1 MPLIHECVVTTLTPD
16 GKPHIA
22 PLGLIEQ
29 DGFWII
35 APFRPSATLSNLMT
49 SGKVTAS
56 FTDDA
61 RIFAKLVTGDRS
73 FPLTDVP
80 GWPAPRLSGALA
92 HAELEVINF
101 EDDELRPRFFC
112 KVKRSVAHRPFLGMN
127 RARAAVLEAAILSTR
142 LDRLPR
148 EKIDAEIAYLK
159 IALDKTAGDA
169 EREAWDR
176 VMAKISAHFSS
187 GVNNAQSQERS

>member
-1 MPLIHECVVTTLTPD
+1 MPLIHECVVTTLTHD

-29 DGFWII
+29 DSFWII
-35 APFRPSATLSNLMT
+35 APFRPSATLFNLMT
-49 SGKVTAS
+49 AGKVTAS

-92 HAELEVINF
+92 HAELEVVNF

-112 KVKRSVAHRPFLGMN
+112 KINRAVAHRPFLGMN

-148 EKIDAEIAYLK
+148 EKIDSEIAYLK
-159 IALDKTAGDA
+159 IAIDKTAGDA
-169 EREAWDR
+169 EREAWDM
-176 VMAKISAHFSS
+176 VLAKISAHLMTK
-187 GVNNAQSQERS
+187 VDDAQDRGRS